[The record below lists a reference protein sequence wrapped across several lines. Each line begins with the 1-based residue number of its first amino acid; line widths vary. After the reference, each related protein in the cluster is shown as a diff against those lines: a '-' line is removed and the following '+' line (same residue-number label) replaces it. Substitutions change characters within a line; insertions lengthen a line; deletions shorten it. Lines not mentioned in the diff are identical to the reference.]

1 MEKTMLNISLSRLA
15 AGLVAMACALPVAA
29 NAQGEVNV
37 YTYREPGLI
46 NPLFES
52 FTKDTGIKVNVI
64 FASQGLE
71 QRIAAEGQASPAD
84 MLLTVDIGRMMEAVD
99 RGIAQP
105 ITSKALTEA
114 IPAAYRDPEN
124 RWFGISA
131 RARVLYVAKD
141 KFKGESFTYEDLAD
155 PKFRGKIC
163 IRSGQNIYN
172 VGLFAGVVARLGEQ
186 KAEEWMK
193 GLKANLA
200 QKPSGGDREQA
211 RDVAAGKCE
220 IGIGNTYYWA
230 LMANKEADR
239 KGWAEA
245 TRVVLPTFRDGGTH
259 MNLSGFV
266 IAKHAPNRDNA
277 IKLGEWLVSEKAQ
290 QLYAATNYEYPVRAG
305 VALDPVVAS
314 FGKLKPDTTP
324 LSEVAKNRKTAS
336 ILVDRTGFD
345 N

>member
-1 MEKTMLNISLSRLA
+1 MEKLMSRFPFTRLA
-15 AGLVAMACALPVAA
+15 AGLVALACAFPVPAQ
-29 NAQGEVNV
+29 AQGEVNV
-37 YTYREPGLI
+37 YTYREPALI
-46 NPLFES
+46 GPLFES
-52 FTKDTGIKVNVI
+52 FTRDTGIKVNVI

-84 MLLTVDIGRMMEAVD
+84 MLLTVDIGRIIEAVE
-99 RGIAQP
+99 RGITQP
-105 ITSKALTEA
+105 VNSKTLNEA
-114 IPAAYRDPEN
+114 IPAAYRDPDGQ
-124 RWFGISA
+124 WFGISS
-131 RARVLYVAKD
+131 RARVLYVTKD
-141 KFKGESFTYEDLAD
+141 KFKGEAITYEDLAD
-155 PKFRGKIC
+155 PRFKGKVC

-172 VGLFAGVVARLGEQ
+172 IGLFAGVVARLGEQ

-230 LMANKEADR
+230 LMSAKEADR
-239 KGWAEA
+239 KAWADA

-259 MNLSGFV
+259 MNISGFV

-277 IKLGEWLVSEKAQ
+277 VKLGEWLVSEKAQ
-290 QLYAATNYEYPVRAG
+290 QIYAATNFEYPVRAG

-314 FGKLKPDTTP
+314 FGPIKPDSTP
-324 LSEVAKNRKTAS
+324 LAVVAKNRKAAS

>member
-1 MEKTMLNISLSRLA
+1 MEKLMSRFSLPRLA
-15 AGLVAMACALPVAA
+15 AGLAAMVCALPVAA
-29 NAQGEVNV
+29 QAQGEVNV
-37 YTYREPGLI
+37 YTYREPALI
-46 NPLFES
+46 GPLFDS

-84 MLLTVDIGRMMEAVD
+84 MLLTVDIGRIIEAVE
-99 RGIAQP
+99 RGITQP
-105 ITSKALTEA
+105 VKSKTLTDT
-114 IPAAYRDPEN
+114 IPAAYRDPDGQ
-124 RWFGISA
+124 WFGISS

-141 KFKGESFTYEDLAD
+141 KFKGEAITYEDLAD
-155 PKFRGKIC
+155 PRFKGKIC

-172 VGLFAGVVARLGEQ
+172 IGLFAGVVARLGEQ

-230 LMANKEADR
+230 LMANKEAER
-239 KGWAEA
+239 KGWADA

-259 MNLSGFV
+259 MNISGFV

-277 IKLGEWLVSEKAQ
+277 VKLGEWLVSEKAQ
-290 QLYAATNYEYPVRAG
+290 QIYAATNFEYPVRAG

-314 FGKLKPDTTP
+314 FGQIKPDSTP
-324 LSEVAKNRKTAS
+324 LAVVAKNRKAAS

>member
-1 MEKTMLNISLSRLA
+1 MENLMSKLKLSRFA
-15 AGLVAMACALPVAA
+15 ASLVAIASALPVAA
-29 NAQGEVNV
+29 HAQGEVNV
-37 YTYREPGLI
+37 YTYREPALI
-46 NPLFES
+46 GPLFEN

-84 MLLTVDIGRMMEAVD
+84 MLLTVDIGRIIEAVE
-99 RGIAQP
+99 RGITQP
-105 ITSKALTEA
+105 VNSKTLNDA
-114 IPAAYRDPEN
+114 IPAAYRDPDGQ
-124 RWFGISA
+124 WFGISS
-131 RARVLYVAKD
+131 RARVLYVGKD
-141 KFKGESFTYEDLAD
+141 KFKGESITYEDLAD
-155 PKFRGKIC
+155 PKFKGKVC

-172 VGLFAGVVARLGEQ
+172 IGLFAGVVARLGEQ

-230 LMANKEADR
+230 LMSAKEADR
-239 KGWAEA
+239 KAWADA
-245 TRVVLPTFRDGGTH
+245 TRVVLPTFKDGGTH
-259 MNLSGFV
+259 MNISGFV

-277 IKLGEWLVSEKAQ
+277 VKLGEWLVSEKAQ
-290 QLYAATNYEYPVRAG
+290 QIYAATNFEYPVRAG

-314 FGKLKPDTTP
+314 FGQIKPDSTP
-324 LSEVAKNRKTAS
+324 LAVVAKNRKVAS
-336 ILVDRTGFD
+336 ILVDKTGFD

>member
-1 MEKTMLNISLSRLA
+1 MSRSSLTRFAAGIAVMAFAVPLA
-15 AGLVAMACALPVAA
+15 AQTPAR
-29 NAQGEVNV
+29 AQGEVNV
-37 YTYREPGLI
+37 YTYREPALI
-46 NPLFES
+46 GPLFES

-84 MLLTVDIGRMMEAVD
+84 MLLTVDIGRIIEAVE
-99 RGIAQP
+99 RGITQP
-105 ITSKALTEA
+105 VNSKTLSDA
-114 IPAAYRDPEN
+114 IPAAYRDPDGQ
-124 RWFGISA
+124 WFGISS
-131 RARVLYVAKD
+131 RARVLYVGKD
-141 KFKGESFTYEDLAD
+141 KFKGEAITYEDLAD
-155 PKFRGKIC
+155 PKFKGKIC
-163 IRSGQNIYN
+163 VRSGQNIYN
-172 VGLFAGVVARLGEQ
+172 IGLFASVVARLGEQ

-230 LMANKEADR
+230 LMSAKEADR
-239 KGWAEA
+239 KAWADA
-245 TRVVLPTFRDGGTH
+245 TRVNLPTFRDGGTH
-259 MNLSGFV
+259 MNISGFV

-277 IKLGEWLVSEKAQ
+277 VKLGEWLVSEKAQ
-290 QLYAATNYEYPVRAG
+290 QIYAATNFEYPVRAG

-314 FGKLKPDTTP
+314 FGQIKPDSTP
-324 LSEVAKNRKTAS
+324 LAVVAKNRKAAS
-336 ILVDRTGFD
+336 ILVDKVGFD